1 MQILKPHFKNYR
13 KEIILA
19 VITIL
24 VSAFA
29 TLWQPRLLENI
40 QKAILADNHDT
51 VLRDGIGLVVL
62 GLLAIIAG
70 IFNVYYAAKIAQGIT
85 SDLREETYAKI
96 QSFSFGNIEKFSS
109 GSLVVRLINDM
120 NQVMNMMMI
129 LFMQLLRMPIILIG
143 SFVLSI
149 VTIPH
154 YWWAPVLMLALMMGV
169 GFIVIQNMNQL
180 FAKFQKYMDK
190 ISTRVKENL
199 QGVRVVKS
207 FNQGEN
213 EIKRFNKTS
222 DSLNELNIKIGYWI
236 STIMPA
242 FMLIA
247 YLVIALVVFLV
258 GRSANL
264 NPTDVAVVSPY
275 VSYILTLL
283 FAILIGGFVI
293 MNFTRGMV
301 SLRRIKEVLD
311 TEPDV
316 QFNSNVSAA
325 PEKGSIEFDNVSFT
339 YPDGDKPTL
348 KNISFKVKPGEMV
361 GIVGATG
368 SGKSTLAQLIPRLY
382 DPTEGMI
389 KIGGKDLKTIG
400 EKALRNTVS
409 MVLQKAILFSGTI
422 VSNLRQGKEDAT
434 DYELKRA
441 SEIAQAQEFVG
452 QYPDEFDHEV
462 EERSANF
469 SGGQKQRLSI
479 ARGVIGQPPILILD
493 DSTSALDAKSEKLV
507 QEALEHDLKDTT
519 TVIIAEKIVSVMN
532 ADKIL
537 VLDDGKLVAEGT
549 HEELLKT
556 SPIYQDIYRTQKA
569 KEKRGEID
577 E

>member
-13 KEIILA
+13 KEIIFA
-19 VITIL
+19 IITIL

-40 QKAILADNHDT
+40 QKAILADNHET

-129 LFMQLLRMPIILIG
+129 LFMQLLRMPIILLG

-154 YWWAPVLMLALMMGV
+154 YWWAPVLMLALMIGV
-169 GFIVIQNMNQL
+169 GLVVIQNMNQL

-190 ISTRVKENL
+190 ISTQVKENL

-213 EIKRFNKTS
+213 EIRRFNKTS
-222 DSLNELNIKIGYWI
+222 DDLNELNIKIGYWI

-264 NPTDVAVVSPY
+264 NPSDVAVVSPY

-316 QFNSNVSAA
+316 QFVSNASAA
-325 PEKGSIEFDNVSFT
+325 PKKGSIEFDNVSFT

-382 DPTEGMI
+382 DPTKGTI

-422 VSNLRQGKEDAT
+422 ASNLRQGKEDAT

-452 QYPDEFDHEV
+452 QYPDEFDHAV

-549 HEELLKT
+549 HEELLKI